1 MDRQSDKK
9 RPLHPCPICGNG
21 GRQTSGYNDTAYFRC
36 DSCEQAFSE
45 RLLPGGRVEVAF
57 RARLIRASETS
68 QEAAESTPESANSM
82 YLAAG

>member
-36 DSCEQAFSE
+36 DSCEQPFSE
-45 RLLPGGRVEVAF
+45 KLLPGGSVEVSF
-57 RARLIRASETS
+57 RQRMIRAG
-68 QEAAESTPESANSM
+68 ESVGHDSESANSM
-82 YLAAG
+82 YLKSA